1 MYTKKKIEERL
12 GNYKKALDRLSEILQ
27 IEPDNAYIYDATI
40 QRFEFTYELAWKLM
54 KAVLE
59 YKGLSDVRTPRDT
72 FKEAFQAG
80 MINDGEGWIQMLTDR
95 NITSHTYNEE
105 DALEIYIKIKQQYHK
120 LLQKLFKTI
129 LEEI

>member
-1 MYTKKKIEERL
+1 MYNKKKVEEKL
-12 GNYKKALDRLSEILQ
+12 VNYKKAVDRLKEIL
-27 IEPDNAYIYDATI
+27 EVSPDHSYIYDATI

-54 KAVLE
+54 KTFLE

-80 MINDGEGWIQMLTDR
+80 IIDDGEGWIRMLIDR

-105 DALEIYIKIKQQYHK
+105 DALEIYIRIKEQHYR
-120 LLQKLFKTI
+120 LLESLFETI
-129 LEEI
+129 SEEI